1 MNNKDFWDRWW
12 GKFEEEDWDDN
23 TSLFAQFAQTY
34 FPKEGKILELGAGL
48 GKDTRYFAKY
58 GYSVLSSDF
67 SDKAMEISKW
77 EASAQKLTNTNF
89 LNVDISNPLPFKD
102 TEFDIVYAHA
112 VLHYFS
118 HSVTDQIFS
127 EIARVLKDGG
137 IFATLLKSKEDP
149 EVLKSLKLQENFY
162 KTPEGLT
169 ERFFSTEE
177 IKKVVL
183 GLFKPVVLD
192 ASEQTNESENAT
204 FIRFIGQK
212 IAGGK
217 QIPHD

>member
-1 MNNKDFWDRWW
+1 MDTKNFWDSWW
-12 GKFEEEDWDDN
+12 GKFEEEDWNDN
-23 TSLFAQFAQTY
+23 PSLFAQFALTY
-34 FPKEGKILELGAGL
+34 LPKEGRILELGAGL

-58 GYSVLSSDF
+58 GYFVVSSDF
-67 SDKAMEISKW
+67 SDKALEISKW
-77 EASAQKLTNTNF
+77 ETSSQKLTNTDF
-89 LNVDISNPLPFKD
+89 LNVDISSPFPFKD
-102 TEFDIVYAHA
+102 AEFDIVYAHA

-118 HSVTDQIFS
+118 HQVTDQIFS

-162 KTPEGLT
+162 KTPQGLT
-169 ERFFSTEE
+169 ERFFSIDE
-177 IKKVVL
+177 IKKEVS

-192 ASEQTNESENAT
+192 ASEQTHESENAT

-217 QIPHD
+217 QTPHS